1 MSRRFDAKYEHI
13 SINALSSLQGVCWG
27 RREHGATAHDHHF
40 VYFVCVDRDA
50 FVAFISFF
58 RAKSC
63 ATITD
68 TIEPVAPS
76 EKDTALAKESS
87 RQLAPLLGARKELT
101 LQILKDG
108 HPSEPVL
115 VPMAAV
121 RLLVYILTEMAK
133 GNAVTLI
140 PIHAELSTQEAADLL
155 NVSRPF
161 LVKLLDEGK
170 IPSRKVGT
178 HRRVLFS
185 DLTAYKKLSD
195 QQRQKALEALAAE
208 AQELNMGLL
217 GPTSVGSAA
226 NRDRFASSGQAKCRW
241 HET

>member
-1 MSRRFDAKYEHI
+1 MPTLI
-13 SINALSSLQGVCWG
+13 P
-27 RREHGATAHDHHF
+27 
-40 VYFVCVDRDA
+40 
-50 FVAFISFF
+50 
-58 RAKSC
+58 
-63 ATITD
+63 D
-68 TIEPVAPS
+68 TIEPVTPTDK
-76 EKDTALAKESS
+76 ETALAKESS
-87 RQLAPLLGARKELT
+87 RQLAPLLGTRKELA

-115 VPMAAV
+115 VPLAAV
-121 RLLVYILTEMAK
+121 RLLVHILTEMGK

-185 DLTAYKKLSD
+185 DLTEYKRLSD
-195 QQRQKALEALAAE
+195 QQRKKALEALAAE
-208 AQELNMGLL
+208 AQELKMGY
-217 GPTSVGSAA
+217 
-226 NRDRFASSGQAKCRW
+226 
-241 HET
+241 